1 MFLTIF
7 VLEISEI
14 SSRKFQ
20 IFLEH
25 LFVSAPNNS
34 EWFSLNGY
42 FLNGDINVIFELLVF
57 YLGVALAN

>member
-1 MFLTIF
+1 MFLIIF

-42 FLNGDINVIFELLVF
+42 FLNGDIVIFELVVL
-57 YLGVALAN
+57 YLDVALAN